1 MKAQGEAKNAPGS
14 VILGYF
20 CAALIA
26 VMAIMMA
33 IQVIGRYALQ
43 NPPDWTEELARVFFV
58 YATFFGAA
66 LAVVRKAHL
75 GIDVFARLL
84 PLRAR
89 ILFDIGWRLLACV
102 ILIIIVYQ
110 GYFFVERLSSQP
122 LSAVPI
128 SKGYM
133 FAGVPLGC
141 VFILFYEIL
150 RIRYQAHYLKTG
162 EDPKGE
168 FKDPGAA
175 AYVARFEKD

>member
-66 LAVVRKAHL
+66 LAVEDLTRQQGASGYRRVRTAASPSRKNF
-75 GIDVFARLL
+75 VRYRLAPAGMRHSHHHRISGL
-84 PLRAR
+84 FLR
-89 ILFDIGWRLLACV
+89 
-102 ILIIIVYQ
+102 
-110 GYFFVERLSSQP
+110 
-122 LSAVPI
+122 
-128 SKGYM
+128 
-133 FAGVPLGC
+133 
-141 VFILFYEIL
+141 
-150 RIRYQAHYLKTG
+150 
-162 EDPKGE
+162 
-168 FKDPGAA
+168 
-175 AYVARFEKD
+175 